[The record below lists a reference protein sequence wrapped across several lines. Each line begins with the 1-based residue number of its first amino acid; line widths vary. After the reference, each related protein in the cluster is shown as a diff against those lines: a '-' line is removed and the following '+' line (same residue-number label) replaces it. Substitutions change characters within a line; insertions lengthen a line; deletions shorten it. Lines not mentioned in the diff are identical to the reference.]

1 MFILE
6 ALAAGSTVVATK
18 TGEWRSFKG
27 TRTISWVDNADD
39 VVVPQLAEALVAAL
53 AVQPSSADQQAD
65 VAWLEANASAQ
76 AVGDVLRSTY
86 LSLSKG
92 ATVLERALKRLRRRT
107 ADGQSDVRAA
117 ASNGSWS
124 AVQQA
129 ATMASNSII
138 GLLLVLVLPVGE
150 FGAYTYATALAAF
163 GMAVMSGGLANLGV
177 KMVLE
182 HDRGSGAERSTV
194 TGLLIARNY
203 SASPA
208 WRSSL

>member
-92 ATVLERALKRLRRRT
+92 G
-107 ADGQSDVRAA
+107 DGA
-117 ASNGSWS
+117 
-124 AVQQA
+124 
-129 ATMASNSII
+129 
-138 GLLLVLVLPVGE
+138 
-150 FGAYTYATALAAF
+150 
-163 GMAVMSGGLANLGV
+163 
-177 KMVLE
+177 
-182 HDRGSGAERSTV
+182 
-194 TGLLIARNY
+194 
-203 SASPA
+203 
-208 WRSSL
+208 